1 MYAIET
7 VGGTSVSSGCWGEDS
22 RHEMAGAVH
31 SRVASPAFSKNFY
44 AVNCLSSRL
53 FLLLFFVEKLIFK
66 TMIRNT
72 VSVKLKE
79 KSREYKVKIGDD
91 LLKSCGEWS
100 QKCLSAS
107 TKKIAL
113 ISNKKVFE
121 LYGETVKHSFEN
133 AGFEVF
139 VWLTGDGE
147 RHKNFHSLEN
157 LLKFF
162 SENRLTRTDAV
173 VALGG
178 GVVGD
183 LAGFAAAIYLR
194 GIAFLQIP
202 TTVLAMIDSSVGG
215 KTGINS
221 DFGKNL
227 IGAFHQPKGVLIDVE
242 TLKTLPKREI
252 FSGFYEAIKQGAIGG
267 KGLFNQTAKFLNNY
281 SQNDFEKH
289 FSNSEFLSNLENL
302 IAEQVI
308 FKAQIVM
315 NDERES
321 VGKTDAKSRKILNFG
336 HTSAHAL
343 EKVTNYDYFK
353 HGEAVAYG
361 MLAAGEIAK
370 NIGIFEK
377 NELKSLND
385 VIGLLGG
392 LPDANNIE
400 INDVIDALEFDKKST
415 GESLQ
420 WILLK
425 KIGKP
430 VIVDGKKIP
439 KKILQESLKK
449 VLKNK

>member
-1 MYAIET
+1 
-7 VGGTSVSSGCWGEDS
+7 
-22 RHEMAGAVH
+22 
-31 SRVASPAFSKNFY
+31 
-44 AVNCLSSRL
+44 
-53 FLLLFFVEKLIFK
+53 
-66 TMIRNT
+66 MIRNT

-79 KSREYKVKIGDD
+79 KSREYKVKIGHD

-100 QKCLSAS
+100 QQCLSAS

-113 ISNKKVFE
+113 ISNNKKVFD
-121 LYGETVKHSFEN
+121 LYGETVKQSFKD

-139 VWLTGDGE
+139 ICLTGDGE
-147 RHKNFHSLEN
+147 KHKNFRSLEK
-157 LLKFF
+157 LLKLF

-227 IGAFHQPKGVLIDVE
+227 IGAFHQPKGVLIDVA

-252 FSGFYEAIKQGAIGG
+252 LSGSYEAIKQGAIGG
-267 KGLFNQTAKFLNNY
+267 KRLFNQTAEFLNNY
-281 SQNDFEKH
+281 SQNDFAKH
-289 FSNSEFLSNLENL
+289 FSNPEFLSNLEDL

-321 VGKTDAKSRKILNFG
+321 MDKTDARSRKILNFG
-336 HTSAHAL
+336 HTIGHAL

-385 VIGLLGG
+385 VVGLPGE